1 MLPNQPHQPE
11 PQRNDSP
18 ASTSG
23 GGDDRRALVLTK
35 GDQRYVFDCPPGK
48 EAEVMNR
55 LALMIDDDSNDLTWF
70 DAALICD
77 QLGKRMK
84 DKLQAMRRSA

>member
-1 MLPNQPHQPE
+1 MLNSPPPQPE
-11 PQRNDSP
+11 PHGH
-18 ASTSG
+18 TSSQSD
-23 GGDDRRALVLTK
+23 DDRRALILTK

-55 LALMIDDDSNDLTWF
+55 LALIIDDDENDLTWF

-84 DKLQAMRRSA
+84 DKLQAMRRRA

>member
-1 MLPNQPHQPE
+1 MLNPPTPQPE
-11 PQRNDSP
+11 PHGQASSP
-18 ASTSG
+18 DD
-23 GGDDRRALVLTK
+23 DDRRALVLTK

-55 LALMIDDDSNDLTWF
+55 LAVMIGDDENDLTWF

>member
-1 MLPNQPHQPE
+1 MLPKQPSQPD
-11 PQRNDSP
+11 PQDANTSP
-18 ASTSG
+18 EQTS
-23 GGDDRRALVLTK
+23 GGDDRRALILTK

-48 EAEVMNR
+48 EADVMNR
-55 LALMIDDDSNDLTWF
+55 LALMIDDDENDLTWF

-84 DKLQAMRRSA
+84 DKLQAMRRTA

>member
-1 MLPNQPHQPE
+1 MFSQPTPQPE
-11 PQRNDSP
+11 PRHEASP
-18 ASTSG
+18 HG
-23 GGDDRRALVLTK
+23 EDDRRALILTK

-55 LALMIDDDSNDLTWF
+55 LAVMIDDDENDLTWF

-77 QLGKRMK
+77 QLGRRMK